1 MDFDSASVHVDPR
14 TLHLSPSA
22 LRATVTEGSAG
33 YQDSAEYVQLCTAL
47 TKQGEFLGTQSQ
59 SLQRIQEK
67 VDGLIQ
73 VLQTGG
79 FLKPAFQSAPVT
91 PAEPVPPTPPEAS
104 GTVTRI
110 ATPERY
116 DGSPDQCQDFLMQ
129 CELVSECSPHMY
141 QTDAAKT
148 AFVLSLLTGPARA
161 WATAGWRTRP
171 RTTYDIFREKF
182 EAVFDHPHAGRVM
195 ISCVSPR
202 EVEAWLSTL
211 LSSDPSRPRVAGT
224 PLPSS
229 PASSKG

>member
-1 MDFDSASVHVDPR
+1 MAAVNGRRCCQYPQK

-22 LRATVTEGSAG
+22 LRATVTEGSAC
-33 YQDSAEYVQLCTAL
+33 YQDSAEYAQLRTAL

-79 FLKPAFQSAPVT
+79 ILKP
-91 PAEPVPPTPPEAS
+91 AS

-129 CELVSECSPHMY
+129 CELVFECSPRMY
-141 QTDAAKT
+141 QTDAAKI
-148 AFVLSLLTGPARA
+148 AFVLSLLTGPVWA
-161 WATAGWRTRP
+161 WAAARWRTRS

-182 EAVFDHPHAGRVM
+182 EAVFDHPHAGRATGNYLM
-195 ISCVSPR
+195 R
-202 EVEAWLSTL
+202 LTQGM
-211 LSSDPSRPRVAGT
+211 AGT